1 MAKKVNIIGAG
12 LAGLSTG
19 IYLQQSGVDT
29 EIYELAGWAGGV
41 CTAWVRGGY
50 RFDGCI
56 HWMVGTKSG
65 DGFYEMYQE
74 VGALNKDTAIYNAD
88 SVFMELGGVMYEVP
102 MQVSKFRAFL
112 HGLSV
117 QDEKKIDEF
126 CDDILL
132 MSETKMPAGTPQN
145 LAQAMKVMKESRGF
159 LTLARKYLGKT
170 VEDTML
176 PIQSKAIRDIMF
188 ALMPAEFSAQ
198 ALVMMLGTRMGGN
211 AGYPMGG
218 ALEMVQRMK
227 AKYLALGG
235 KIKFQTKVDEIVVE
249 NGKAIGLRA
258 GESFYPADG
267 VVAACDAQD
276 TLQRMLGG
284 KYVHPQLTKWL
295 KEAPLFDPLTIV
307 SFGLTRQFDIPYS
320 MRYECPQGIQ
330 VAPGVARHSFSIRSF
345 DFDPSAAPQGGSSV
359 MVTLSAPLDYWQNLR
374 KTDEHEYKKQK
385 QQLSIAVQDAV
396 EQRLPGFKA
405 AVSVVDVATPATY
418 VRLVNLYRASFE
430 GFLPTPAALKTN
442 IKKRVPGVKRFC
454 ICGQWTSAGG
464 GICTAIADG
473 KQAANMMIKDLK

>member
-132 MSETKMPAGTPQN
+132 MSETKMPAGTPKN
-145 LAQAMKVMKESRGF
+145 LAQAMKIMKESKGF
-159 LTLARKYLGKT
+159 LILARKYLGKT
-170 VEDTML
+170 VEDIML
-176 PIQSKAIRDIMF
+176 PIQSKAIHDIMF

-198 ALVMMLGTRMGGN
+198 ALVMMLGTRMGGT

-218 ALEMVQRMK
+218 ALETRQPHRLVLPGC
-227 AKYLALGG
+227 LAGNCDRLLVIGVH
-235 KIKFQTKVDEIVVE
+235 FQGAVRFAV
-249 NGKAIGLRA
+249 
-258 GESFYPADG
+258 
-267 VVAACDAQD
+267 
-276 TLQRMLGG
+276 
-284 KYVHPQLTKWL
+284 L
-295 KEAPLFDPLTIV
+295 KMYAEVPVKTIV
-307 SFGLTRQFDIPYS
+307 NGAGTVGHAVHGRRVYVAF
-320 MRYECPQGIQ
+320 IQ
-330 VAPGVARHSFSIRSF
+330 
-345 DFDPSAAPQGGSSV
+345 
-359 MVTLSAPLDYWQNLR
+359 
-374 KTDEHEYKKQK
+374 DEDRP
-385 QQLSIAVQDAV
+385 AVPTP
-396 EQRLPGFKA
+396 RA
-405 AVSVVDVATPATY
+405 AVD
-418 VRLVNLYRASFE
+418 
-430 GFLPTPAALKTN
+430 FL
-442 IKKRVPGVKRFC
+442 
-454 ICGQWTSAGG
+454 
-464 GICTAIADG
+464 
-473 KQAANMMIKDLK
+473 